1 MAGEN
6 ARDAAQRLQQKADEL
21 MNQVAEKESLIGRLR
36 NETAEE
42 KRELAREAAVAAN
55 PATDT
60 GPAGVIESQQ
70 EITTHSARIRQLESE
85 IVDMKNEI
93 NRLNDDK
100 LRLLGM
106 ADSAEEAEGRAND
119 SAERAVSGL

>member
-6 ARDAAQRLQQKADEL
+6 AREAAQRLQEKADEL
-21 MNQVAEKESLIGRLR
+21 MSQVAEKEALIGRLR

-42 KRELAREAAVAAN
+42 KRELAREAAAAAD

-70 EITTHSARIRQLESE
+70 EITTHNARVNELESE
-85 IVDMKNEI
+85 IVDIKNEI

-119 SAERAVSGL
+119 AAERAASEL